1 MKKPVAMAIG
11 AHPDDIEFLMAGT
24 LLMLRRV
31 GCETHVMNVGTG
43 SCGSRVHGASKLR
56 AMRRREARAAARVL
70 GAKWHPSLVDDLE
83 ILYELPLLRRVAA
96 AVRKVK
102 PEIVLTHS
110 PVDYM
115 EDHVNACRL
124 AVTAAFARGMPNF
137 RTVPSRRIVDT
148 EAVVYHAM
156 PAGLRD
162 PLRRRVIPGAFVN
175 TTPVHEQKLEALSQ
189 HRSQQD
195 WLDHSQQMN
204 SYLRT
209 MDSMSREVGRMSGRF
224 RHAEGWRRH
233 LHLGFGPEDADPLRE
248 LLGRN
253 YRVNRAYERGL
264 AKGLA

>member
-1 MKKPVAMAIG
+1 MKKTVVMAIG

-31 GCETHVMNVGTG
+31 GCETHVLNVATG
-43 SCGSRVHGASKLR
+43 SCGSRVHGAGVLR
-56 AMRRREARAAARVL
+56 AMRRREAQAAARTL

-83 ILYELPLLRRVAA
+83 ILYELPLLRHVAA
-96 AVRKVK
+96 IVREVN

-115 EDHVNACRL
+115 EDHVNAGRL
-124 AVTAAFARGMPNF
+124 AVTATFARGMSNF
-137 RTVPSRRIVDT
+137 RTIPSRKIADSEV
-148 EAVVYHAM
+148 VVYHAM

-162 PLRRRVIPGAFVN
+162 PLRRRVVPGAFVN
-175 TTPVHEQKLEALSQ
+175 TTPVHAQKLKALAQ

-195 WLDHSQQMN
+195 WLDHSQKMN

-209 MDSMSREVGRMSGRF
+209 MDSMSREVGRMSQRF

-233 LHLGFGPEDADPLRE
+233 LHFGFGPADADPLRA
-248 LLGRN
+248 LLGKDCLI
-253 YRVNRAYERGL
+253 NRTYERDLG
-264 AKGLA
+264 